1 MSVMVGN
8 DIIEVE
14 RIKDSIEKL
23 GEKFIKRIYT
33 ENEIEYCEKTKNM
46 KYQHYAARFAAK
58 EAIFKALSTL
68 IIDKFKLEWT
78 DFEVLNNEQGR
89 PYVNV
94 LNLDIPNVK
103 IDVSLSHIKEYA
115 IATAVAQVE

>member
-33 ENEIEYCEKTKNM
+33 EKEIEYCEKTKNM

-68 IIDKFKLEWT
+68 IVDKFKLEWT

-94 LNLDIPNVK
+94 LNRDIPSVK

-115 IATAVAQVE
+115 IATAIAQVE